1 MLKVAPLRDLRRNT
15 ELLILV
21 EIIQSP
27 SARLKEIADKLDVT
41 VQAVSQYMA
50 AMRKEGLVREQKGK
64 IRPTRMGMQLL
75 QEHFT
80 ALKQDVDAT
89 LRKISVIDTCVAI
102 AGGVIDQG
110 QSVGLVMEDGMLMAY
125 PGRKESSMAVAK
137 EAASEGDDVLVG
149 ELEGIVDMDLGEL
162 LLIET
167 PSEFDGGSKGVDV
180 PRVSEKLES
189 FSPGLLVAGDA
200 VGASLMMKTSGELVT
215 VHAPIEA
222 TMSALSKGVNVAFC
236 GTKES
241 TDRMLVAIN
250 DLRTASGYEVKW
262 KSYRT

>member
-1 MLKVAPLRDLRRNT
+1 LKVAPLRDLRRNT

-27 SARLKEIADKLDVT
+27 SARMKEIADKLDVT
-41 VQAVSQYMA
+41 VQAVSQYLA
-50 AMRKEGLVREQKGK
+50 AMRKEGLVREQKGR
-64 IRPTRMGMQLL
+64 IRPTRKGMQLL

-89 LRKISVIDTCVAI
+89 LRRISVIDTCVAI

-125 PGRKESSMAVAK
+125 PGRKESSMGVAK
-137 EAASEGDDVLVG
+137 EVASEGDDVLVG

-180 PRVSEKLES
+180 PRVSEKLDS

-200 VGASLMMKTSGELVT
+200 VGASLMMKASGELVT

-241 TDRMLVAIN
+241 TDRVLVAIN
-250 DLRTASGYEVKW
+250 DLRTASGYDVKW
-262 KSYRT
+262 KSYRA